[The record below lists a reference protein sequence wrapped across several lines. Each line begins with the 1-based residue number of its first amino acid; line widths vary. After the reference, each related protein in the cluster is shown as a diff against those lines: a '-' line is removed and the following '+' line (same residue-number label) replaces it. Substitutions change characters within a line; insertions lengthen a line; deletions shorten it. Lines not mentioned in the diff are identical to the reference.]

1 MVSAWRNFKNIF
13 SRPLFTIIFRPEML
27 KFHPY
32 SILTGDTMVRFVI
45 FCVLSM
51 ICPTFLLLAIWKCH
65 AKLTFASFSIK
76 VCTFFLF
83 TSKTPDLEETYNTL
97 SFYQIEPY
105 KKGPSLVLP
114 SSIARN
120 SSAPNA
126 KGIFQIHRG
135 ILEGCTNR
143 ARPSQ
148 PSLKNCQNG
157 TF

>member
-1 MVSAWRNFKNIF
+1 MAYINMINETLSN
-13 SRPLFTIIFRPEML
+13 

-114 SSIARN
+114 SSMARN

-126 KGIFQIHRG
+126 KRIFEILWG
-135 ILEGCTNR
+135 FVYGCYEFLAMLEGNIR
-143 ARPSQ
+143 EAPFFKGSIW
-148 PSLKNCQNG
+148 
-157 TF
+157 